1 MSKQQKKTYTCSLS
15 GRVYKTRRGAL
26 NSEERERRKDYI
38 RLHTETPQHFAALL
52 VEKGKEFWGW
62 DVEVSIEKH
71 EVCKESFWTDEQDL
85 GVKVMLNMRL
95 DCNRR
100 VGKSRWLTDYLRG
113 HINGLGR
120 YDRSWHEVRYAKI
133 STVMET
139 LWLPFS
145 EFPLLSANYDKYSE
159 QQKMT
164 YKWLD
169 EKSKVNEEGKYF
181 AASREEYKELDL
193 KLRELYKLRDELDS
207 KRDKLMS
214 YFKDGYVS
222 LWECQ
227 NPAPHKD
234 KYLFDAFDRY

>member
-1 MSKQQKKTYTCSLS
+1 MAKQQQRTYTCTLS

-38 RLHTETPQHFAALL
+38 RLHTETPQHFVALL

-62 DVEVSIEKH
+62 DIKVDIEKY
-71 EVCKESFWTDEQDL
+71 EVCKEYFWSNSQEQ
-85 GVKVMLNMRL
+85 GVKVTLMIQL

-100 VGKSRWLTDYLRG
+100 VRKKQWLTDYLRD
-113 HINGLGR
+113 HIKGLGR
-120 YDRSWHEVRYAKI
+120 YDRSYHEMRYAKTE
-133 STVMET
+133 TVMET

-145 EFPLLSANYDKYSE
+145 QFPLLSANYDKYSE
-159 QQKMT
+159 QMKIT
-164 YKWLD
+164 HEWLN
-169 EKSKVNEEGKYF
+169 EKNKVNEEGKYF
-181 AASREEYKELDL
+181 AASREEYKELNL
-193 KLRELYKLRDELDS
+193 KLQEIEKARRKLVSKQNELV
-207 KRDKLMS
+207 S

-234 KYLFDAFDRY
+234 KYLCDAFGEY